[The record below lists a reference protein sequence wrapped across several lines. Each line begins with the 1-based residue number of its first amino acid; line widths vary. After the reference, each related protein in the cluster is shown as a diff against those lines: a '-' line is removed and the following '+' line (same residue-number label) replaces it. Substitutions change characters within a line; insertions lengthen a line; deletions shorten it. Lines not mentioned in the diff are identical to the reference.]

1 MKHSNHSTAWS
12 ALCILLSVACNSGR
26 HANHPTVT
34 PYPLEKDP
42 ATVEQLAVPL
52 PVTLPHHTKAGTGNY
67 AYPLSLDEVKADLR
81 TEVCGIDVSH
91 WNGNINWAA
100 VSLDNISFVYMK
112 ATEGVSYIDPSFN
125 SNWSAIKNTRLVRGA
140 YLYFLPALGNEKQVL
155 QAQNFISTVKRLEKG
170 DLPPMV
176 DVEEDPEISVALF
189 QYRLQIV
196 EQELETYFR
205 VSPLIYTSKALYK
218 KYLTPNNTFQRNEIW
233 IADYSYQRPTLCD
246 KRNLRIWQFTD
257 KAHIRGISGEV
268 DMDIFYTT
276 AKDLDAIAI
285 RE

>member
-1 MKHSNHSTAWS
+1 MKHSNHTRAWS

-26 HANHPTVT
+26 HANHPVVT
-34 PYPLEKDP
+34 SVPPKKDSV
-42 ATVEQLAVPL
+42 AVVQLSVPL
-52 PVTLPHHTKAGTGNY
+52 PLTLPHRTKAGTGRY
-67 AYPLSLDEVKADLR
+67 AYPLSLDEVRSDWR
-81 TEVCGIDVSH
+81 SEVCGIDISH
-91 WNGNINWAA
+91 WNGNINWKA

-112 ATEGVSYIDPSFN
+112 ATEGVSYVDPSFN
-125 SNWSAIKNTRLVRGA
+125 TNWPAIKNTRLVRGA
-140 YLYFLPALGNEKQVL
+140 YLYFLPALNNEKQVL

-170 DLPPMV
+170 DLPPML
-176 DVEEDPEISVALF
+176 DVEDDPEISVALF

-196 EQELETYFR
+196 ERELETYFR

-218 KYLTPNNTFQRNEIW
+218 KYLNPNNTFQRNEIW

-246 KRNLRIWQFTD
+246 NRNLRIWQFTD
-257 KAHIRGISGEV
+257 KACIQGISGEV